1 MRPVTIKPVKTP
13 EEVQETACLASEIWH
28 EWFPAILSAE
38 QIDYM
43 VERFQSE
50 EAISE
55 QLEKGYR
62 YFQLWNSDGGLMG
75 YTCILPE
82 EDRLFLSKLYV
93 HKNYR
98 KQGLARL
105 TLDFLEGISKE
116 MGLDTVYLT
125 VNRHN
130 AGAVACYQ
138 ALGFQTVREQ
148 VSDIGGG
155 FVMDDYV
162 MEKRL
167 PKRKG
172 RRL

>member
-1 MRPVTIKPVKTP
+1 MRSITIKPVKTP

-50 EAISE
+50 EAISA

-62 YFQLWNSDGGLMG
+62 YFQLQDSNGVLMG
-75 YTCILPE
+75 YTGVLPE
-82 EDRLFLSKLYV
+82 EDKLFLSKLYV

-98 KQGLARL
+98 KQGLARR
-105 TLDFLEGISKE
+105 TLDFLEGLAAE
-116 MGLDTVYLT
+116 LGLNTVYLT

-130 AGAVACYQ
+130 AGAIAGYQ

-162 MEKRL
+162 MEKRFA
-167 PKRKG
+167 KRKG